1 MTMFQSFDSAGDP
14 TVGKPRVALLRQWL
28 KENGLDGFI
37 VPRADEHQGEY
48 VPPRSN
54 RLRWL
59 TGFSG
64 SAGVAIVLARSA
76 YIFVDGRYTL
86 QVRDEVDLDIFTVES
101 LIENPPSSWIRESL
115 AKGARLG
122 FDPWL
127 HTMGDVKAL
136 TASAEKVGAVLVA
149 LARNPIDAIWDDQ
162 PDAPLAPV
170 EIHPEAFAGEL
181 AKDKLKRLASAIE
194 NDGATHAILTDPS
207 SLAWAFN
214 IRGGDVPHT
223 PLALGFAILAA
234 DGSHAVF
241 MDKRKI
247 PHRRGL
253 PHPARRHQEHQAKLE
268 DAVAALAKSGA
279 RIALDPVLAADRL
292 RADRGQWRHCGS
304 GTRPGASAAGDQ
316 ECQPRSRAPAPRTAV
331 TVLLSP
337 SSCAGSTGSNPARLD
352 EIAVVT
358 KLEECRRQTGEET
371 QMPLRDV
378 SFDTI
383 SGAGSN
389 GAIMHY
395 RVSKATSRILAD
407 GELFLLDSG
416 AQYQDGTT
424 DITRTMPVGKPTEE
438 MRERFTLVLKGMIA
452 ISLAALPGRHARRR
466 HRRACPHRACG
477 STGSTTPTA
486 PAMASAP
493 TLPCTKARSA
503 LPSTGMEKLLAGM
516 MLSNEPGYYKEGH
529 YGIRLEN
536 LILVMPTA
544 ELPGGDIAMHGFET
558 LTLAPFDQ
566 RLLRADLL
574 TREELDW
581 LNAYHARVLAE
592 IGPMLDGE
600 TLAWLEKATAPLP
613 HDAKIEV
620 KLPISP
626 SWGRCPAGQR
636 GREGSPTSF
645 TLRSGTLRSGQNKPE
660 AQLQIDR
667 EAGGSAPLCPAG
679 HLPHMGGD
687 WQFRHLCKSPWGA
700 ATRRTAAAAPA
711 KNIDINPPRSDTTAV
726 TPEPPVPPGPAI
738 QELRCHQRRQ
748 APQPARR

>member
-1 MTMFQSFDSAGDP
+1 MFQSFDSAGDP
-14 TVGKPRVALLRQWL
+14 SVGKPHVALLRQWL

-48 VPPRSN
+48 VAPRSN

-64 SAGVAIVLARSA
+64 SAGVAIVLVRSA

-101 LIENPPSSWIRESL
+101 LIDNPPSVWIRESL
-115 AKGARLG
+115 PKGTRLG

-127 HTMGDVKAL
+127 HTMGEVKAL
-136 TASAEKVGAVLVA
+136 TAAAEKVGAVLVP
-149 LARNPIDAIWDDQ
+149 LARNAIDAIWEDQ

-181 AKDKLKRLASAIE
+181 AKDKLKRLAAAIE

-241 MDKRKI
+241 MDKRKLGRTEEAYLTQLADI
-247 PHRRGL
+247 KAPS
-253 PHPARRHQEHQAKLE
+253 KLD
-268 DAVAALAKSGA
+268 DAVTALAKSGA
-279 RIALDPVLAADRL
+279 KIALDPVLAADRL
-292 RADRGQWRHCGS
+292 RALIEDNGGTVVQVPDPARLPRATKNAAEIS
-304 GTRPGASAAGDQ
+304 G
-316 ECQPRSRAPAPRTAV
+316 SRAAHRRDGAAV
-331 TVLLSP
+331 AKLLCWLDRQEP
-337 SSCAGSTGSNPARLD
+337 GKLD

-358 KLEECRRQTGEET
+358 KLEECRRTTGEET

-383 SGAGSN
+383 SGAGPN

-395 RVSKATSRILAD
+395 RVSKATSRVLAE

-452 ISLAALPGRHARRR
+452 ISLARFPKGTRGADIDALARI
-466 HRRACPHRACG
+466 ALWKCG
-477 STGSTTPTA
+477 LDYAHGTGHGVGSYLAVHEGPQRIA
-486 PAMASAP
+486 
-493 TLPCTKARSA
+493 K
-503 LPSTGMEKLLAGM
+503 TGMEKLLAGM
-516 MLSNEPGYYKEGH
+516 ILSNEPGYYKEGH

-536 LILVMPTA
+536 LILVTPA
-544 ELPGGDIAMHGFET
+544 GELSGGDIAMHGFET

-581 LNAYHARVLAE
+581 LNVYHARVLAE

-600 TLAWLEKATAPLP
+600 TLAWLENATA
-613 HDAKIEV
+613 
-620 KLPISP
+620 
-626 SWGRCPAGQR
+626 
-636 GREGSPTSF
+636 
-645 TLRSGTLRSGQNKPE
+645 
-660 AQLQIDR
+660 QI
-667 EAGGSAPLCPAG
+667 A
-679 HLPHMGGD
+679 
-687 WQFRHLCKSPWGA
+687 
-700 ATRRTAAAAPA
+700 
-711 KNIDINPPRSDTTAV
+711 
-726 TPEPPVPPGPAI
+726 
-738 QELRCHQRRQ
+738 
-748 APQPARR
+748 